1 MNFFEDSIKKTIH
14 KIYSSSPLL
23 RRWWFWLQFV
33 KNNRYMPN
41 FKNPKTYNEKVNYRK
56 NNFKHGLF
64 SICSDKIA
72 AKEWVAERIGEE
84 YIIPNYFVGD
94 SITPEKIIEIL
105 SEKGDCL
112 LKANHNSGPVYLLTT
127 DSSDHEIEAACKE
140 VNHQLTVDFG
150 KLQNEPW
157 YSKIKPL
164 ILVEK
169 RLEPEPGESNIRD
182 YKFHVFKQKDESFK
196 VILEVHFEQGVN
208 HTISYFDH
216 ELNWIPITVE
226 YPNIVTKITKP
237 INYDLMVEKAKEL
250 AAVFTHVRVDFYNID
265 GNIYFGE
272 LTFAK
277 TSGGAIFMHKM
288 YDLWLGNLWQG
299 DPRF

>member
-1 MNFFEDSIKKTIH
+1 MKKSIKNILRELYKC
-14 KIYSSSPLL
+14 SSLL
-23 RRWWFWLQFV
+23 RKCWFWLQFI
-33 KNNRYMPN
+33 KNNRYIPN
-41 FKNPKTYNEKVNYRK
+41 FKIPKTYNEKINFRK
-56 NNFKHGLF
+56 NNPKHKLF

-94 SITPEKIIEIL
+94 AITSEKIKGIL
-105 SEKGDCL
+105 AEKGDCL

-127 DSSDHEIEAACKE
+127 ESTDAEIELACKD

-157 YSKIKPL
+157 YSKIKPGV
-164 ILVEK
+164 LVEK
-169 RLEPEPGESNIRD
+169 RLEPEEGESDIRD
-182 YKFHVFKQKDESFK
+182 YKFHVFKQENGSFK
-196 VILEVHFEQGVN
+196 VILEVHFGQGVN
-208 HTISYFDH
+208 HTISYFDQ
-216 ELNWIPITVE
+216 ELNWLPITIE
-226 YPNIVTKITKP
+226 YPNIVTQLKKP
-237 INYDLMVEKAKEL
+237 INYELMLEKAKEL
-250 AAVFTHVRVDFYNID
+250 ASDFTHVRVDFYNVA

-288 YDLWLGNLWQG
+288 YDLWMGNLWQG
-299 DPRF
+299 DPSY